1 MSRERSLSAA
11 TRCGSSTAI
20 PTRLD
25 ALRGVKFARA
35 KAARETDPAS
45 ALLDVAEEIGADLLV
60 VGNKGMRGPRRY
72 LGSVPSKVA
81 HHAGC
86 TVLIVDTA

>member
-1 MSRERSLSAA
+1 MYPRI
-11 TRCGSSTAI
+11 TGGWSTPQEVDAI
-20 PTRLD
+20 PKE
-25 ALRGVKFARA
+25 AVEEARGHRIEVSCH
-35 KAARETDPAS
+35 ARETDPAS
-45 ALLDVAEEIGADLLV
+45 ALLDVAEELEADLLV

-86 TVLIVDTA
+86 SVLIVDTA